1 MCIIMGKEY
10 AQLLNDISVISFTL
24 IELNLYLDTHPH
36 DKQAME
42 YFNHYARI
50 ENQLKEDFSS
60 KYYPLTILLSS
71 DTKDWSWTL
80 APMPWEGGC

>member
-1 MCIIMGKEY
+1 MKQMAG
-10 AQLLNDISVISFTL
+10 NDYSRMLKDIGIISFVL
-24 IELNLYLDTHPH
+24 VELTQYLDTHPY

-50 ENQLKEDFSS
+50 EKQMKQEFASRF
-60 KYYPLTILLSS
+60 YPLNAAHSM
-71 DTKDWSWTL
+71 DQKEWNWAL

>member
-1 MCIIMGKEY
+1 MRQMAVTEHARMLK
-10 AQLLNDISVISFTL
+10 DINTISFTL
-24 IELNLYLDTHPH
+24 VELTLYLDTHPH

-50 ENQLKEDFSS
+50 EKQMKQEFSS
-60 KYYPLTILLSS
+60 KYYPLNASLST
-71 DTKDWSWTL
+71 DQKEWTWAT

>member
-1 MCIIMGKEY
+1 MRPNPI
-10 AQLLNDISVISFTL
+10 NDASRMLKDIGIVSFTL
-24 IELNLYLDTHPH
+24 VDLTLYLDTHPY

-50 ENQLKEDFSS
+50 EKQMKSDFSS
-60 KYYPLTILLSS
+60 RFYPLNAALSQ
-71 DTKDWSWTL
+71 DQKEWNWAL

>member
-1 MCIIMGKEY
+1 MRP
-10 AQLLNDISVISFTL
+10 APTNDSSRMLKDIGIISFTL
-24 IELNLYLDTHPH
+24 VDLTLYLDTHPY

-50 ENQLKEDFSS
+50 EKQMKADFSAR
-60 KYYPLTILLSS
+60 YYPLNATLSQ
-71 DTKDWSWTL
+71 DQMEWNWVL

>member
-1 MCIIMGKEY
+1 MR
-10 AQLLNDISVISFTL
+10 AFNQNDHMRMLKDIGIVSFVL
-24 IELNLYLDTHPH
+24 VELTQYLDTHPF

-50 ENQLKEDFSS
+50 EKQMKQDFAA
-60 KYYPLTILLSS
+60 KYYPLTAACST
-71 DTKDWSWTL
+71 DQKEWSWTL